1 LDARAGRAGHLA
13 ALARFQLDVVHQGAG
28 RDVRQ
33 RQRVAG
39 PDVGAGPRLDRR
51 ADPQTRGSED
61 VRLRAVG
68 VVEQRDA
75 RRPVRVVLDRSHLR
89 GNAVLDALEVDLP
102 VPALVPPA
110 LVAPGDAAVRVPP
123 AALLERPG
131 QALFRLGLR
140 DLL

>member
-1 LDARAGRAGHLA
+1 
-13 ALARFQLDVVHQGAG
+13 
-28 RDVRQ
+28 
-33 RQRVAG
+33 
-39 PDVGAGPRLDRR
+39 
-51 ADPQTRGSED
+51 PQTRGSED

-140 DLL
+140 DLLEGGDRHEAPSRRRRLVPTNGHAMPPPRSPE